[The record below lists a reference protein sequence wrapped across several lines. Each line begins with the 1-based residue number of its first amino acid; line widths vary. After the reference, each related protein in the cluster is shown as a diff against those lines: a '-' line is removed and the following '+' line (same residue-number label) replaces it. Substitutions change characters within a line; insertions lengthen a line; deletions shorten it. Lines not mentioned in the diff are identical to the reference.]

1 MHIMLALRGT
11 LGIQATRRGGQQRPS
26 ILFDGKEAADVD
38 TFTVHQ
44 LACEG
49 LERLAA
55 HEPRLGPFRST
66 LFSDESQSFVRELQ
80 TREVNQQLDAS
91 LQTCLL
97 YLSPFVGEEDG
108 ARVVEYLVRRYA
120 VHAHCAPALLTCF
133 LPYHDR
139 PVFHRVVRL
148 LRLDAGGPVKALACW
163 LPLLRPWLLSS
174 TASSDPPPTLP
185 RPALVR
191 HCLKEPGF
199 LRLLLFTASHA
210 WEQGTLEHHP
220 RLQALCSAVVLEALD
235 RLGPLTEQ
243 HMRTLLPPLLR
254 AVKARRI
261 PREFKLT
268 AYMALGKLA
277 STTALSSTAAVALLV
292 ALTEGLEQGGEEEGL
307 SVLTT
312 VMHTQGLTRLPPRC
326 LRAFLRSPSLPSSI
340 PPSSPPL
347 VSALLGHAETH
358 PLTEALLVPAVLEGG
373 MEGLTEGEVS
383 A

>member
-1 MHIMLALRGT
+1 MASTLSQQLAAVRAAGVAT
-11 LGIQATRRGGQQRPS
+11 SSGIQATRRGGQQRPS

-108 ARVVEYLVRRYA
+108 ARVAEYLVRRYA

-174 TASSDPPPTLP
+174 TASSEPP
-185 RPALVR
+185 
-191 HCLKEPGF
+191 
-199 LRLLLFTASHA
+199 
-210 WEQGTLEHHP
+210 
-220 RLQALCSAVVLEALD
+220 
-235 RLGPLTEQ
+235 
-243 HMRTLLPPLLR
+243 
-254 AVKARRI
+254 
-261 PREFKLT
+261 
-268 AYMALGKLA
+268 
-277 STTALSSTAAVALLV
+277 
-292 ALTEGLEQGGEEEGL
+292 
-307 SVLTT
+307 
-312 VMHTQGLTRLPPRC
+312 
-326 LRAFLRSPSLPSSI
+326 
-340 PPSSPPL
+340 
-347 VSALLGHAETH
+347 
-358 PLTEALLVPAVLEGG
+358 
-373 MEGLTEGEVS
+373 
-383 A
+383 